1 MKFLELHHPTENT
14 PILIATDKIVFV
26 TANDKSIIEYTYVGT
41 VDGNVIEVKESY
53 EEIMRWLLTI

>member
-14 PILIATDKIVFV
+14 PILVVTDKIVSV
-26 TANDKSIIEYTYVGT
+26 TSNDKSIIKYTFIGT

-53 EEIMRWLLTI
+53 EEIMRNLLLM

>member
-14 PILIATDKIVFV
+14 PILVVTDKIVSV
-26 TANDKSIIEYTYVGT
+26 TSNDKSIIEYTFIGT

-53 EEIMRWLLTI
+53 EEIMRNLLLM

>member
-26 TANDKSIIEYTYVGT
+26 TANKESIIEYTFVGT
-41 VDGNVIEVKESY
+41 VDGKVIEVKESY
-53 EEIMRWLLTI
+53 EKIMGWLFTI